1 MRRARVL
8 LADDH
13 TLVAQGIGTL
23 LKERY
28 KVVGIVS
35 DGQALIEAALKLRPD
50 IIVADISMPR
60 KTGLEALRDLKAM
73 GVAAKFLILTMDSD
87 PLMAVE
93 AIEAGA
99 AGYLLKHSTASDL
112 LTAMEEVLRG
122 RIYTSRPAQ
131 ALTGVKRA
139 KLVDSRPTELT
150 PRRREV
156 LRLIAEGQRPKQ
168 IASELGLSKR
178 TVETHKYEIMST
190 LGVRTTAELVR
201 YAVKLRLV
209 PD

>member
-1 MRRARVL
+1 MHRARVL

-23 LKERY
+23 LKEHY
-28 KVVGIVS
+28 KVVGIVN
-35 DGQALIEAALKLRPD
+35 DGQAVIEAALKLRPE
-50 IIVADISMPR
+50 IIIADILMPR
-60 KTGLEALRDLKAM
+60 KTGLEALRELKAM

-87 PLMAVE
+87 PLTAVE

-99 AGYLLKHSTASDL
+99 AGYLLKHSTATDL
-112 LTAMEEVLRG
+112 LKAMGEVLRG
-122 RIYTSRPAQ
+122 RIYASRPAQ
-131 ALTGVKRA
+131 PLTGVKRA
-139 KLVDSRPTELT
+139 KLVDSRPIELT

-156 LRLIAEGQRPKQ
+156 LRLIAEGRRPKQ